1 MNEPTHIDTRD
12 PVRDAERSN
21 GTGKY
26 VFGFWIYIL
35 SDCLLFASLFATFA
49 VLQNN
54 VAEGPM
60 GGDIFSLPFVLLETL
75 ILLTSSFTAGLA
87 LIAMHENDKK
97 QSLGWLTTTV
107 VLGASFIAL
116 ELYEFTRL
124 ILEGNGPHTSA
135 FLSSFFTL
143 VGTHGLHVTM
153 GLIWMLVLIY
163 QIYKKGFT
171 PKIDRRFICLVLF
184 WHFLDIVWIFIFS
197 LVYLMQITA

>member
-1 MNEPTHIDTRD
+1 MTQEITVTETRD
-12 PVRDAERSN
+12 
-21 GTGKY
+21 KY
-26 VFGFWIYIL
+26 VFGFWLYIM

-54 VAEGPM
+54 TAEGPM
-60 GGDIFSLPFVLLETL
+60 GGDIFSLPFVLIETL
-75 ILLTSSFTAGLA
+75 VLLTSSFTAGLA
-87 LIAMHENDKK
+87 VVSMYENNKRET
-97 QSLGWLTTTV
+97 LGWLFATA

-116 ELYEFTRL
+116 ELNEF
-124 ILEGNGPHTSA
+124 IHFVLEGNGWQISA

-153 GLIWMLVLIY
+153 GLIWMLTLMA

-171 PKIDRRFICLVLF
+171 PLIERRFLCLVLF

-197 LVYLMQITA
+197 FVYLMQITA